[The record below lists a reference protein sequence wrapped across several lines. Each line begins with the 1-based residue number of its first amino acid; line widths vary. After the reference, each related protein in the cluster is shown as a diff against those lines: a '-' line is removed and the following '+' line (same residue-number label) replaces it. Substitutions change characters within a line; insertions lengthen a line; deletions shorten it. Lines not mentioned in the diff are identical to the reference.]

1 MACRWGIKAVWAAKG
16 ISLNRLMHR
25 GLVLIAVPLLFQFA
39 FVGAMFLTSMREDE
53 LIKRHR
59 VLETRIQGLLESY
72 NSIEQTQW
80 NALGYIETGVPSL
93 KNRFLDYSRDAYDRL
108 SNLRSQC
115 GAEPDMIAKLE
126 MITRQ
131 WESCVEQ
138 MNIVI
143 QLVHSDQKVEQ
154 FQKMILYAKSR
165 ERLEKVAKSTHELL
179 TELRN
184 DENGEIAAVDSV
196 RKQSTDYLFG
206 GLVMSTLISVVA
218 LLMFNRTITERL
230 ARVWENSRRL
240 ASQKPLLP
248 KLDGADE
255 IAHLDGAFH
264 EMADILDESA
274 KREKAVIDKAVD
286 VICTIDNS
294 GRFIN
299 LNPAVEKAWG
309 YAPAKLI
316 GESYLDVIGDA
327 DRQRMMKQLETIRK
341 SGQSAVVET
350 QIVHKWAG
358 TAYMTWSVQY
368 SPTDKCFFAV
378 VHDVT
383 QKKEL
388 EELKQS
394 FINAM
399 SHDIRAPLTSITLDL
414 QLLMKG
420 VYGQLS
426 DKGLSR
432 IQQLSQTCDRLVGMI
447 TQLLQVEKMESGTFN
462 IDKRPA
468 SIIEVID
475 QSIGSIQ
482 GSAEAKR
489 IMIYKK
495 LNGAPEVELDMDR
508 IVQVLVNLLSN
519 AIKFSPQGSDIY
531 VAAELCDNQWEIS
544 VKDSGPGIPVE
555 YQSTIFER
563 FKQVPGESA
572 KQGTGLGLAICKT
585 IVEAH
590 GGKIAVQSQPGFGSK
605 FMFSLPAMVAETM
618 RR

>member
-1 MACRWGIKAVWAAKG
+1 MRLKGAA
-16 ISLNRLMHR
+16 LNRLMYR
-25 GLVLIAVPLLFQFA
+25 GLVLIAVPLLFQFV
-39 FVGAMFLTSMREDE
+39 FVAGMYLTSMHEDQ
-53 LIKRHR
+53 LIRRHR
-59 VLETRIQGLLESY
+59 LLETRIQALLESY

-80 NALGYIETGVPSL
+80 NLMGYVEAGIPSL
-93 KNRFLDYSRDAYDRL
+93 KNRFEEYARDAHDRI

-115 GAEPDMIAKLE
+115 GSEPELMAKLE
-126 MITRQ
+126 VISRQ
-131 WESCVEQ
+131 WDACVEQ
-138 MNIVI
+138 MNIVM
-143 QLVHSDQKVEQ
+143 QLVDNHQKVER
-154 FQKMILYAKSR
+154 FEKMILYAKAR
-165 ERLEKVAKSTHELL
+165 KQIEGVAGSAHGLL
-179 TELRN
+179 TELHEE
-184 DENGEIAAVDSV
+184 ENQEIASIDLA

-206 GLVMSTLISVVA
+206 GLVMCVLVSIGA

-248 KLDGADE
+248 LLDGTDE
-255 IAHLDGAFH
+255 ISQVDGAFH
-264 EMADILDESA
+264 EMAAILEESNL
-274 KREKAVIDKAVD
+274 REKAVINKAFD
-286 VICTIDNS
+286 VICSLDAS
-294 GRFIN
+294 GRF
-299 LNPAVEKAWG
+299 LKVNPAAEKAWG
-309 YAPAKLI
+309 HAPAKLI
-316 GESYLDVIGDA
+316 GESYLDIIADA
-327 DRQRMMKQLETIRK
+327 DKQRMIKQLEAIRK
-341 SGQSAVVET
+341 SGQNAVIET
-350 QIVHKWAG
+350 QILHKWAG
-358 TAYMTWSVQY
+358 PAYMTWSIQY
-368 SPTDKCFFAV
+368 SPTDECFFAV

-432 IQQLSQTCDRLVGMI
+432 IQQLSQTCDRLIGMI
-447 TQLLQVEKMESGTFN
+447 SQLLQVEKMESGVFD
-462 IDKRPA
+462 IDRKPA
-468 SIIEVID
+468 SMIDVIN

-489 IMIYKK
+489 ITIYKK
-495 LNGAPEVELDMDR
+495 LNGRPEVLLDTDR

-519 AIKFSPQGSDIY
+519 AIKFSPQGSEIY
-531 VAAELCDNQWEIS
+531 LAAEQIGDHWEVS
-544 VKDSGPGIPVE
+544 VKDSGPGIPAE
-555 YQSTIFER
+555 YQAAIFER

-590 GGKIAVQSQPGFGSK
+590 GGKITVQSQPGYGSR
-605 FMFSLPAMVAETM
+605 FVFSLPAMVAQQTSVEVP
-618 RR
+618 